1 MWQLV
6 NCEFQPTLQRVNF
19 NQNPED
25 CNVLLIS
32 AIKLNVITF
41 VVDMVPATISTQID
55 EANYL

>member
-6 NCEFQPTLQRVNF
+6 NCEYQPTLQRVNF

-41 VVDMVPATISTQID
+41 VVDMIPATI
-55 EANYL
+55 